1 MSYVK
6 SIRKFIGNAPL
17 INIGATVVVLNEERE
32 ILLNLRED
40 TATWGII
47 GGAMELGES
56 LEEVAIR
63 ELYEEAN
70 LTANKL
76 ELLEVLSGKDLYF
89 KYPNGDETYA
99 VIALFLA
106 TDVEGTLNINDG
118 ESTALEY
125 FPLDALPELES
136 RTQYVIDWLIE
147 NDFL

>member
-1 MSYVK
+1 MSYVE

-17 INIGATVVVLNEERE
+17 INVGATVVVINEEKE
-32 ILLNLRED
+32 ILLNQRED
-40 TATWGII
+40 TKNWGII
-47 GGAMELGES
+47 GGGMELGES

-99 VIALFLA
+99 VIGLFLA
-106 TDVEGTLNINDG
+106 TDVEGTLDINDG
-118 ESTALEY
+118 ESIALEY

-136 RTQYVIDWLIE
+136 RAKYVIDWLTE
-147 NDFL
+147 NDFI